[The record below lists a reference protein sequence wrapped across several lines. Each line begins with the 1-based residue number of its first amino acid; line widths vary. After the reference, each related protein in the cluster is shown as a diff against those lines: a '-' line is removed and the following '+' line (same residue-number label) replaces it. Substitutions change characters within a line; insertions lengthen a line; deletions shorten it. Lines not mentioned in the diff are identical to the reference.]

1 MCDFSLL
8 NLKDIFFFTLNEKCQ
23 YWNEAA
29 SFTSDFG
36 LISKKETIRNS
47 GVKNNDFIWKLYLQF
62 IWISWKSWAILKEF
76 WAKMVYCAVQGC
88 MVCSMVYLLGWCHM
102 SENISFGLYLCYI
115 LNWIWNG
122 GQKINPAWRT
132 FDFLFSSVFERK
144 QSVIRHSVCCSTYVV
159 VKSKYGFQIN

>member
-62 IWISWKSWAILKEF
+62 IWVSWKSWAILKEF
-76 WAKMVYCAVQGC
+76 WAKMVHCAVQGAWC
-88 MVCSMVYLLGWCHM
+88 VPWFTFWDDAIWMKTYLLGYIYATY
-102 SENISFGLYLCYI
+102 STEFGILGRKLIWPRGHLIFYFPLCLKESKVLSDI
-115 LNWIWNG
+115 VCVVPRMLWWN
-122 GQKINPAWRT
+122 QNM
-132 FDFLFSSVFERK
+132 DFK
-144 QSVIRHSVCCSTYVV
+144 
-159 VKSKYGFQIN
+159 